1 MLRIALADDQALVR
15 HGLKALLETLGG
27 IQVVVEADSG
37 DGLLE
42 ALAIQEVDAV
52 LADIRMPGRSGIG
65 ALRALRER
73 GNRVP
78 VILLTTFDDPVAL
91 KEAISAGASGYL
103 LKDAQPETLKQVLES
118 AVQGQRIFQPGPCS
132 LPGPRSP
139 PGPRSLPGPVISI
152 GTPTQH
158 PAAAGLTAQEAAIL
172 RLVAGGY
179 SNKEVARH
187 LGIAVG
193 TVKNHISDMLRKL
206 EARDRTHAV
215 LKAIAGNLLSGSG

>member
-27 IQVVVEADSG
+27 IEVVVEADSG
-37 DGLLE
+37 DSLLD
-42 ALAIQEVDAV
+42 ALATEEVDAV

-73 GNRVP
+73 GNLVP

-91 KEAISAGASGYL
+91 KEGISAGASGYL

-118 AVQGQRIFQPGPCS
+118 AVRGQRIFQPGPCS
-132 LPGPRSP
+132 LPR
-139 PGPRSLPGPVISI
+139 PVISI
-152 GTPTQH
+152 GTQTQ
-158 PAAAGLTAQEAAIL
+158 AAAGLTAQEAAIL

-215 LKAIAGNLLSGSG
+215 LKAIAGNLLSKDG